1 MGFICLASVA
11 QPSTD
16 SFVTRQN
23 HAGLS
28 SPIFLHFS
36 YTIKDFNKVVLQ
48 WVIDSIGE
56 NDYFVVERGKD
67 SSNFETVG
75 VLKRM
80 AATLQYDIT
89 DNKPSSGINYYRIK
103 CTDSIGQIYYSNI
116 LQVRLVGNEGFKF
129 YPNPVDKLLIVEIS
143 HAADLQIVNSA
154 GAIVVNRQLQGGMQ
168 VINVSSLEK
177 GEYVLRIAD
186 KENNR
191 VVLEH
196 LLKN

>member
-1 MGFICLASVA
+1 MGFLCFASVA
-11 QPSTD
+11 QQSTD
-16 SFVTRQN
+16 SFATKQN

-28 SPIFLHFS
+28 SPIFLHFA

-48 WVIDSIGE
+48 WVTDSIGE

-67 SSNFETVG
+67 SSHFETVG
-75 VLKRM
+75 VLKKM
-80 AATLQYDIT
+80 LGIAQYDII
-89 DNKPSSGINYYRIK
+89 DNNPSNGINYYLIK
-103 CTDSIGQIYYSNI
+103 CTDSTGQVYYSNV
-116 LQVRLVGNEGFKF
+116 LQVRLIGNEGFKF

-143 HAADLQIVNSA
+143 HAADLQIINSA
-154 GAIVVNRQLQGGMQ
+154 GAIVLNRQLQGGMQ

>member
-1 MGFICLASVA
+1 MGLICFVSVA
-11 QPSTD
+11 QQPTD
-16 SFVTRQN
+16 SFVNKQN
-23 HAGLS
+23 HRKLNS
-28 SPIFLHFS
+28 SDFLHFS
-36 YTIKDFNKVVLQ
+36 YAIKDFNKVVLQ
-48 WVIDSIGE
+48 WVIDSICE

-67 SSNFETVG
+67 SSHFEILG

-80 AATLQYDIT
+80 FGAAQYDIL
-89 DNKPSSGINYYRIK
+89 DNNPANGINYYRIK
-103 CTDSIGQIYYSNI
+103 CADSTGQVYYSNI

-143 HAADLQIVNSA
+143 HVAHLQIVNSV
-154 GAIVVNRQLQGGMQ
+154 GAIVVNRQLQSGMQ

-186 KENNR
+186 TENNR